1 MITVVSNVTETDH
14 AVTALNKK
22 VNSIYLFVPNAKA
35 IVPSN
40 NYNAAT
46 ATPNVPLVYDNVS
59 VALKNST

>member
-1 MITVVSNVTETDH
+1 MI
-14 AVTALNKK
+14 ALNKK
-22 VNSIYLFVPNAKA
+22 VNAIYLFVPNAKA

-59 VALKNST
+59 VALKNGT

>member
-1 MITVVSNVTETDH
+1 VTATDQ
-14 AVTALNKK
+14 AVTALNKI
-22 VNSIYLFVPNAKA
+22 VNAIYLFVPNAKA

-59 VALKNST
+59 VALKNGT